1 MKAAALAVVHHFVH
15 ACQRKQTAEKR
26 ALLLRKREIDFNARL
41 ALFFGAEAS
50 ISAQGVAD
58 SDLRIASPVLV
69 VELKYCRPN
78 QAGAQPVNSWTQ
90 VIGRDWN
97 QWLLALHASG
107 QMFKKSAWV
116 VFLPSVDL
124 FTFHQCFQVPHSR
137 LHNGGIRIRD
147 YAPFLSMV
155 EPMPGHPSRLRYT
168 AAEWQRDVLLQ
179 RAAVGAPIRVRRQ
192 MIGGRQ
198 QPIWALIFSRVGTA
212 AAQHLDHL
220 PIYPF

>member
-1 MKAAALAVVHHFVH
+1 VHHFVH

-78 QAGAQPVNSWTQ
+78 QAQAQPVNSWTQ
-90 VIGRDWN
+90 VIGHDWN

-107 QMFKKSAWV
+107 QTFKKSAWV
-116 VFLPSVDL
+116 VFLPSVNL
-124 FTFHQCFQVPHSR
+124 FTFHQCFQVPHNR
-137 LHNGGIRIRD
+137 LHNGGVQIRD
-147 YAPFLSMV
+147 YAPFISMV
-155 EPMPGHPSRLRYT
+155 HPMPGHPSRLRYT
-168 AAEWQRDVLLQ
+168 AAEWERDVLLQ

-192 MIGGRQ
+192 MIGDRQ

-212 AAQHLDHL
+212 TAQHLNHL
-220 PIYPF
+220 PIYQF